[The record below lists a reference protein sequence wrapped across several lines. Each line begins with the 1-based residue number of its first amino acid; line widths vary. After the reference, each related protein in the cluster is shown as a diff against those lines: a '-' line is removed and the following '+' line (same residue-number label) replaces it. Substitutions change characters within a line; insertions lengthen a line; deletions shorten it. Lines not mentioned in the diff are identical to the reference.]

1 MTSEAADLLF
11 IAVAFS
17 AAAFGVRYADRDCSI
32 QLLEHRLMMVDD
44 IFSVTRRAL
53 LAGLAVLPVAAAAQ
67 IAVAEA
73 SVDAKLLALAPRFDE
88 LLRRAVEIGPSC
100 RAAMKRA
107 EAAIKDYGARNAVG
121 EPVGGAVMRQA
132 GEALQ
137 AGERVFCKL
146 DAIAHE
152 AIAFGPAQTLEG
164 TAFQARLTF
173 YANTRLWT
181 KPEEHLEGDD
191 LCLRGT
197 IDAIC
202 ALAGVDRLGR
212 TLRQPIVT

>member
-1 MTSEAADLLF
+1 
-11 IAVAFS
+11 
-17 AAAFGVRYADRDCSI
+17 
-32 QLLEHRLMMVDD
+32 MVDD

-53 LAGLAVLPVAAAAQ
+53 LASLAALPVAAAAQ

-88 LLRRAVEIGPSC
+88 LLRRAVEIGPSY
-100 RAAMKRA
+100 RAAMKA
-107 EAAIKDYGARNAVG
+107 EAAIKDHGAPNAVG
-121 EPVGGAVMRQA
+121 EHVGGAVVRQA
-132 GEALQ
+132 GEAEALQ
-137 AGERVFCKL
+137 AERGFCKL

-152 AIAFGPAQTLEG
+152 AIELGPAQTLKG
-164 TAFQARLTF
+164 AAFQARLTF

-191 LCLRGT
+191 LCLRNT

-212 TLRQPIVT
+212 PLRQPIVT

>member
-1 MTSEAADLLF
+1 
-11 IAVAFS
+11 
-17 AAAFGVRYADRDCSI
+17 
-32 QLLEHRLMMVDD
+32 MVDD

-53 LAGLAVLPVAAAAQ
+53 LAGFAALPVAAAAQ

-73 SVDAKLLALAPRFDE
+73 SVDAELLALAPRFDE
-88 LLRRAVEIGPSC
+88 LLQRAVEVGPSY

-107 EAAIKDYGARNAVG
+107 EAAMKDHGTPNAV
-121 EPVGGAVMRQA
+121 EHVGGAIMCRA
-132 GEALQ
+132 GEAEALQ
-137 AGERVFCKL
+137 GGERVFCKL

-152 AIAFGPAQTLEG
+152 ALEFGPAQTLKG
-164 TAFQARLTF
+164 AAFQARLTF

-181 KPEEHLEGDD
+181 RPEEHLKRDD
-191 LCLRGT
+191 LCLRNT
-197 IDAIC
+197 IDATC